1 VSTNTPV
8 TSGALGRGAIFV
20 FVGFIDLHFIDIS
33 ISPLPLAM
41 HEGRD
46 GAAFP
51 VALPDEAWWV
61 PRPVALARQRA
72 QEAVKHASP

>member
-1 VSTNTPV
+1 
-8 TSGALGRGAIFV
+8 
-20 FVGFIDLHFIDIS
+20 
-33 ISPLPLAM
+33 LAM